1 MASSIVGGGNK
12 YRDYLSDEE
21 LKNTKWRNGPPTY
34 DVVDK
39 LFEQERTHVC
49 FSFRIKI
56 FQKSSCEYITPLLLI
71 HLYPPLRYVPP
82 LSDIHSPLSSQIHL
96 SPLCI

>member
-1 MASSIVGGGNK
+1 MASLGGNK

-21 LKNTKWRNGPPTY
+21 LKNTKWRNGPPSY

-49 FSFRIKI
+49 S
-56 FQKSSCEYITPLLLI
+56 
-71 HLYPPLRYVPP
+71 LYNFYH
-82 LSDIHSPLSSQIHL
+82 HSIV
-96 SPLCI
+96 I